1 VQVILESVLLR
12 REKTTRDA
20 SGHCI
25 IQLPPKTVEIKHLEL
40 SEAEKKLYNSIYRA
54 VKRDY
59 DKLNASGQLTKNV
72 TSILARI
79 MT

>member
-1 VQVILESVLLR
+1 MQVILETVLLR

-20 SGHCI
+20 NGHPI

-40 SEAEKKLYNSIYRA
+40 SEAEERLYNTIYRA

-59 DKLNASGQLTKNV
+59 DKLNASGRLTKNV